1 MPSTA
6 VSARAARGTAVSR
19 SPSRSAC
26 RRASPSA
33 PTACATGCARRTA
46 APARSGTAPPPRRT
60 WAPRP
65 GHGSRSPIRSR
76 ASCHS
81 ETRSGSPRN
90 RSRRC
95 TRSQTHST
103 CGAKACGGRSSA
115 PVPCS
120 RPSNGA
126 RSPSRSSLRRLRRGR
141 MRPTADLPH
150 DPRLPGLMAIRD
162 LGLARAIPALG
173 LKEGGGGGGGGV
185 ELVLCGYHP
194 GARATLDAR
203 VGQRRFAVKTF
214 ADDPAPEAALYQAL
228 GAAGL
233 AGDSGA
239 RVPPLLAWEHD
250 LRVLVIGWLEG
261 PTTHQLIKQ
270 GQGRRA
276 GGLAAQWVRRTA
288 SLPVKLGLPF
298 GAAGMMHETRAWIGT
313 LGTADLSVGAAAR
326 ALAEALARTEPQ
338 DDGAVGLV
346 HGTLY
351 ARHILDAGDGPG
363 VIDWHRFGQGPAEL
377 DAGMFLATLS
387 RLRLLH
393 PVHAG
398 EALLAE
404 QAFLEGTRGLLDEG
418 ALAWHRAA
426 ALLQLTERLPDGRG
440 DWRARAHA
448 LLAEAALLT

>member
-1 MPSTA
+1 
-6 VSARAARGTAVSR
+6 
-19 SPSRSAC
+19 
-26 RRASPSA
+26 
-33 PTACATGCARRTA
+33 
-46 APARSGTAPPPRRT
+46 
-60 WAPRP
+60 
-65 GHGSRSPIRSR
+65 
-76 ASCHS
+76 
-81 ETRSGSPRN
+81 
-90 RSRRC
+90 
-95 TRSQTHST
+95 
-103 CGAKACGGRSSA
+103 
-115 PVPCS
+115 
-120 RPSNGA
+120 
-126 RSPSRSSLRRLRRGR
+126 
-141 MRPTADLPH
+141 MRPTTALPD

-162 LGLARAIPALG
+162 SGLARAIRAWG
-173 LKEGGGGGGGGV
+173 LEQGGGGL
-185 ELVLCGYHP
+185 ELELCGYPP
-194 GARATLDAR
+194 GARATLEAR
-203 VGQRRFAVKTF
+203 VGRRRFAVKAF
-214 ADDPAPEAALYQAL
+214 AADPARGAALSQTL
-228 GAAGL
+228 GAGGL

-239 RVPPLLAWEHD
+239 RVPPLLAWDHD

-326 ALAEALARTEPQ
+326 ALAEALARTEPR
-338 DDGAVGLV
+338 DDGSAGLV

-363 VIDWHRFGQGPAEL
+363 VIDWHRFGQGPVEL

-393 PVHAG
+393 PAHAG

-404 QAFLEGTRGLLDEG
+404 QAFLEGTRGLLDER

-426 ALLQLTERLPDGRG
+426 ALLQLTERLPTAARG

-448 LLAEAALLT
+448 LLGEAARLAGSVAPRESIAPRRRASFRFKSPALELVLRALSTRPATQAELEQIRALLREGHDRAS

>member
-1 MPSTA
+1 
-6 VSARAARGTAVSR
+6 
-19 SPSRSAC
+19 
-26 RRASPSA
+26 
-33 PTACATGCARRTA
+33 
-46 APARSGTAPPPRRT
+46 PA
-60 WAPRP
+60 
-65 GHGSRSPIRSR
+65 
-76 ASCHS
+76 
-81 ETRSGSPRN
+81 
-90 RSRRC
+90 
-95 TRSQTHST
+95 
-103 CGAKACGGRSSA
+103 
-115 PVPCS
+115 
-120 RPSNGA
+120 
-126 RSPSRSSLRRLRRGR
+126 LRRGARRSGERDLPAAGGALAREGGCGGGGGAGLSGVMR
-141 MRPTADLPH
+141 MRARPTADLPD

-162 LGLARAIPALG
+162 SGLARAIPALG
-173 LKEGGGGGGGGV
+173 LEQGGGGV

-194 GARATLDAR
+194 GARATLEAR

-239 RVPPLLAWEHD
+239 RVPPLLAWDRD

-261 PTTHQLIKQ
+261 PTAHDLVKE
-270 GQGRRA
+270 GQGRHA
-276 GGLAAQWVRRTA
+276 GELGAQWVRRTA

-298 GAAGMMHETRAWIGT
+298 GTAGMMHETRAWIGT

-326 ALAEALARTEPQ
+326 ALAEALARSEPR
-338 DDGAVGLV
+338 DDGVVGLV

-351 ARHILDAGDGPG
+351 ARHILDAGEGPG

-418 ALAWHRAA
+418 ALAWHLRGGRDRHRARDRLPGGAPRARDRAA
-426 ALLQLTERLPDGRG
+426 RSPGAD
-440 DWRARAHA
+440 RARAAPRRRCGRSGGVDSPARSRLEPRPRHGQTGR
-448 LLAEAALLT
+448 AAQLQHGRLGAAS

>member
-1 MPSTA
+1 
-6 VSARAARGTAVSR
+6 
-19 SPSRSAC
+19 
-26 RRASPSA
+26 
-33 PTACATGCARRTA
+33 
-46 APARSGTAPPPRRT
+46 
-60 WAPRP
+60 
-65 GHGSRSPIRSR
+65 
-76 ASCHS
+76 
-81 ETRSGSPRN
+81 
-90 RSRRC
+90 
-95 TRSQTHST
+95 
-103 CGAKACGGRSSA
+103 
-115 PVPCS
+115 
-120 RPSNGA
+120 
-126 RSPSRSSLRRLRRGR
+126 
-141 MRPTADLPH
+141 MRPTTALPD

-162 LGLARAIPALG
+162 SGLARAIPALG
-173 LKEGGGGGGGGV
+173 LEQGGGGL
-185 ELVLCGYHP
+185 ELELELCGYHP
-194 GARATLDAR
+194 GARATLEAR
-203 VGQRRFAVKTF
+203 VGRRRFAVKAF
-214 ADDPAPEAALYQAL
+214 ADDPAPEAALYQTL

-239 RVPPLLAWEHD
+239 RVPPLLAWDHD

-326 ALAEALARTEPQ
+326 ALAEALARTEPR
-338 DDGAVGLV
+338 DDGCAGLV

-363 VIDWHRFGQGPAEL
+363 VIDWHRFGQGPVEL

-393 PVHAG
+393 PAHAG

-404 QAFLEGTRGLLDEG
+404 QAFLEGTRGLLDER

-426 ALLQLTERLPDGRG
+426 ALLQLAERLPTAARG

-448 LLAEAALLT
+448 LLGEAARLAGSVAPRESIAPRRRASFRFKSPALELVLRALSTRPATQAELEQIRALLREGRDRAS